1 MFNLGFHGSHNAT
14 LAISY
19 KETVL
24 EVVEVERFISR
35 KNAALFYY
43 ENPSCAIDIIR
54 EINNYFV
61 KKYDVDKY
69 ENIIINSVNQTIF
82 NFDDVFKYNN
92 LKHMGHH
99 EAHCYSS
106 LYQSPY
112 NEALVVSFDGG
123 SDQKFFNVFYAK
135 KGFPAKRIYSG
146 KKDYAISYMTPAHF
160 IKDIKREDNIYN
172 GNLVY
177 PGKLMG
183 YVGFGDF
190 NEDMEDRLIRFYHSN
205 DYDNIPHAIGRFMEL
220 FSKYGITE
228 WISYFSEKDGKDIAT
243 TNQLVFEKLFYE
255 EVLDKTFISDIYGHL
270 PLVLTGGCALNI
282 IHNTNI
288 AKDREVY
295 VSPNPS
301 DVGLAVGLLC
311 GHINPTKVVDT
322 TYIGPPVWDRSEL
335 SRHLFERNHIKLD
348 VEKLADVILNGN
360 VVGVVR
366 GRSEHG
372 PRALG
377 NRSLICDA
385 TNPNMKDFM
394 NVNIKNREWF
404 RPFSPIVRLEDLN
417 KYFEW
422 TKESRCMTFSPPV
435 REEYRDKLRSVTH
448 VDGTARVQTVT
459 REQNE
464 FIYDLLTMMDK
475 KIGCGILL
483 NTSFN
488 IAGKPILN
496 TYKDALWMLDNRDI
510 SGLVLEDY
518 YIM

>member
-1 MFNLGFHGSHNAT
+1 MGNP
-14 LAISY
+14 
-19 KETVL
+19 L
-24 EVVEVERFISR
+24 EDKDNMQEVESI
-35 KNAALFYY
+35 Y
-43 ENPSCAIDIIR
+43 SCGYPTIFKRQSTNFTPIFLEADKIPLCFGIGMVYQSLS
-54 EINNYFV
+54 NYFGFG
-61 KKYDVDKY
+61 D
-69 ENIIINSVNQTIF
+69 F
-82 NFDDVFKYNN
+82 
-92 LKHMGHH
+92 
-99 EAHCYSS
+99 
-106 LYQSPY
+106 
-112 NEALVVSFDGG
+112 G
-123 SDQKFFNVFYAK
+123 S
-135 KGFPAKRIYSG
+135 
-146 KKDYAISYMTPAHF
+146 
-160 IKDIKREDNIYN
+160 
-172 GNLVY
+172 
-177 PGKLMG
+177 GKLMG
-183 YVGFGDF
+183 LASYGEEDPNIKSFLHDDGTPVTDLFYRSRFGLKFIPYDYV
-190 NEDMEDRLIRFYHSN
+190 
-205 DYDNIPHAIGRFMEL
+205 
-220 FSKYGITE
+220 KYPNNTDEFID
-228 WISYFSEKDGKDIAT
+228 IDSKDIKQRFA
-243 TNQLVFEKLFYE
+243 NLAYRVQKDFEKYMTTLILKT
-255 EVLDKTFISDIYGHL
+255 LDVTGEKN
-270 PLVLTGGCALNI
+270 LVLTGGCALNI

-385 TNPNMKDFM
+385 TNPDMKDFM
-394 NVNIKNREWF
+394 NSKIKNREWF

-518 YIM
+518 YIL

>member
-1 MFNLGFHGSHNAT
+1 M
-14 LAISY
+14 
-19 KETVL
+19 
-24 EVVEVERFISR
+24 
-35 KNAALFYY
+35 
-43 ENPSCAIDIIR
+43 
-54 EINNYFV
+54 
-61 KKYDVDKY
+61 
-69 ENIIINSVNQTIF
+69 
-82 NFDDVFKYNN
+82 
-92 LKHMGHH
+92 
-99 EAHCYSS
+99 
-106 LYQSPY
+106 
-112 NEALVVSFDGG
+112 
-123 SDQKFFNVFYAK
+123 
-135 KGFPAKRIYSG
+135 
-146 KKDYAISYMTPAHF
+146 
-160 IKDIKREDNIYN
+160 
-172 GNLVY
+172 
-177 PGKLMG
+177 
-183 YVGFGDF
+183 
-190 NEDMEDRLIRFYHSN
+190 
-205 DYDNIPHAIGRFMEL
+205 
-220 FSKYGITE
+220 
-228 WISYFSEKDGKDIAT
+228 
-243 TNQLVFEKLFYE
+243 
-255 EVLDKTFISDIYGHL
+255 
-270 PLVLTGGCALNI
+270 
-282 IHNTNI
+282 
-288 AKDREVY
+288 
-295 VSPNPS
+295 
-301 DVGLAVGLLC
+301 GLLC
-311 GHINPTKVVDT
+311 GHIKPTKVVDT

-385 TNPNMKDFM
+385 TNPSMKDFM
-394 NVNIKNREWF
+394 NVHIKNREWF

-488 IAGKPILN
+488 VAGKPILN
-496 TYKDALWMLDNRDI
+496 TYKDALWMLDNKDI

-518 YIM
+518 YIL